1 MFLEVVVHCFAAVVG
16 VKSFVQYMISHVN
29 SCQGVHKLVQAESY
43 FLEKPHFLLFP
54 REEKFSLCAKE

>member
-43 FLEKPHFLLFP
+43 FLRSHIFYFFP
-54 REEKFSLCAKE
+54 EKFSLCAKE